1 MSTSDGLHMAKTFD
15 KTGKRTIGVITKVI
29 KNDLLLKFIDRY
41 YGQRN

>member
-15 KTGKRTIGVITKVI
+15 KNGKRTIGVITKVI
-29 KNDLLLKFIDRY
+29 KNELLLKFLDRY